1 MAHVERRGLMDGI
14 VRGLEHKK
22 HRPVVDGIVTGVPRK
37 AHLRAAPEMHKVVPS
52 ATQSSEGVFGAG
64 RTPEGEGDAKHGG
77 LKLAHKAEAD
87 GTKKGMPRK
96 TARKAYEGLKEAD
109 VAARHAA
116 QHNL

>member
-1 MAHVERRGLMDGI
+1 MAHMERRGLMEGI

-37 AHLRAAPEMHKVVPS
+37 AHLKCEPELHRVAAS

-64 RTPEGEGDAKHGG
+64 RTPEGDGDGKHGSSKG
-77 LKLAHKAEAD
+77 GD

-96 TARKAYEGLKEAD
+96 TARRAYEGLHEA
-109 VAARHAA
+109 AEASRHAA
-116 QHNL
+116 AHNY